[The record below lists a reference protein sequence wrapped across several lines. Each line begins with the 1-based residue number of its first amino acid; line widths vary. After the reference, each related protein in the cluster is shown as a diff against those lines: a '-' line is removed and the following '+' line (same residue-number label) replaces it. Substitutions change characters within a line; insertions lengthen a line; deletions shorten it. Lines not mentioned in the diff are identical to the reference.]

1 MYFFFGC
8 LKQPTVSTGPA
19 QRALKKPAA
28 AAGTAKEAM
37 EQNQPDPLPQPQPTA
52 PVATRVAPQLTH
64 VPHGISLYT
73 SHVLKLHFIFFILY
87 LR

>member
-28 AAGTAKEAM
+28 GTAKEAM
-37 EQNQPDPLPQPQPTA
+37 EQNQPDPLHQAQPTA
-52 PVATRVAPQLTH
+52 QVATRVAPQLSM
-64 VPHGISLYT
+64 VRMLFKA
-73 SHVLKLHFIFFILY
+73 LKY
-87 LR
+87 LFSSNSRKYRK

>member
-1 MYFFFGC
+1 MSFFFGC

-37 EQNQPDPLPQPQPTA
+37 EQNQPDPPA
-52 PVATRVAPQLTH
+52 PGPAYCTGGNKGCTTIVN
-64 VPHGISLYT
+64 G
-73 SHVLKLHFIFFILY
+73 KN
-87 LR
+87 